1 MSVEM
6 TRCEKCGS
14 FYDRAKNAVC
24 PYCNGAQAAVD
35 KTVPVNPGVT
45 MSVTSNDRTIP
56 TGSVTRPTDDERT
69 MPVFRKETGID
80 PVVGWLVCV
89 SGDNLGRDYRI
100 HSDNN
105 YIGRSEKMDIYIRDD
120 ETISRENHATITY
133 DSRDKVFYLTPGEG
147 RSIVRLN
154 DKALLMTSEL
164 KAYDRIELG
173 TTMLVFV
180 PLCGESFDWR
190 DEIVTEDDDIFGIT
204 PEGEKIPVK
213 GFVYG
218 SKNNK

>member
-1 MSVEM
+1 
-6 TRCEKCGS
+6 
-14 FYDRAKNAVC
+14 
-24 PYCNGAQAAVD
+24 
-35 KTVPVNPGVT
+35 
-45 MSVTSNDRTIP
+45 
-56 TGSVTRPTDDERT
+56 
-69 MPVFRKETGID
+69 
-80 PVVGWLVCV
+80 
-89 SGDNLGRDYRI
+89 
-100 HSDNN
+100 
-105 YIGRSEKMDIYIRDD
+105 
-120 ETISRENHATITY
+120 
-133 DSRDKVFYLTPGEG
+133 
-147 RSIVRLN
+147 
-154 DKALLMTSEL
+154 MTSEL